1 MINSNVFDY
10 INVMGKTADASWKR
24 NEILANNL
32 ANVNTPRYK
41 RQDINFEAQLRQALG
56 NSRYE
61 SVDDK
66 VASLHVGDLQAR
78 VYTDAANFSYRLDG
92 NNVDVDTENVEL
104 ASNQIKY
111 NGLISSIFGTA
122 SDRYKNQGVKVSSV
136 KEDTWTQMNMVYDPS
151 HPDADENGYVTYP
164 NVNVVTE
171 MTNLID
177 ASRSYEANATAFN
190 ASKSMAMKGLEIAQ
204 S

>member
-10 INVMGKTADASWKR
+10 INVMGKTADASWQR

-32 ANVNTPRYK
+32 ANVDTPRYK

-61 SVDDK
+61 TMDDK
-66 VASLHVGDLQAR
+66 VSSLHTEDLQAR

-111 NGLISSIFGTA
+111 NGLMNSI
-122 SDRYKNQGVKVSSV
+122 NQEFANLK
-136 KEDTWTQMNMVYDPS
+136 MV
-151 HPDADENGYVTYP
+151 
-164 NVNVVTE
+164 
-171 MTNLID
+171 
-177 ASRSYEANATAFN
+177 
-190 ASKSMAMKGLEIAQ
+190 MK
-204 S
+204 